1 MTNEEIIE
9 ELLIEASNLG
19 LRGAVIS
26 LSKQIKETNP
36 KMDNISSIELALK
49 LCKNKVNQKVVNK
62 EEMKHWINRW
72 KMLKQSP
79 QRDMTIKIW
88 SNLLKKYE

>member
-9 ELLIEASNLG
+9 EILIEASNLG
-19 LRGAVIS
+19 LRSTVIS

-49 LCKNKVNQKVVNK
+49 LCKNKLN
-62 EEMKHWINRW
+62 
-72 KMLKQSP
+72 
-79 QRDMTIKIW
+79 
-88 SNLLKKYE
+88 